1 MSARFM
7 DFTHEDKI
15 RFDPLLLAA
24 STDMLHAQF
33 SPKEFERFLAYVFF
47 CAGFAVEYVASDH
60 VPYGPGVD
68 LNLYA
73 NTAEQKPFARVEAR
87 RYTPE
92 GSGIGVNDVFRF
104 AGVLQYAGD
113 VPGYLITTAHFA
125 ANAQH
130 VIKRPGMKDVRL
142 IDGGDLLRY
151 MRYLYGSRVADGH
164 GFHRTLT
171 PILPDWLF
179 SGYAQEART
188 SARILV
194 VANNKGG
201 VGKTTSALNVGFA
214 LAALNNRVLL
224 VDMDGQANLTSTLP
238 PLLPKGVHL
247 SKDAPQPFHERY
259 ITEYFAQNPAP
270 LQELIQPTR
279 FELISLLAANDELS
293 RIEPGGSARPEEE
306 LAFARNLRNPTLR
319 SPALASKA
327 DAGSDFDWIVVDTP
341 PAQSHFARLALTAAD
356 YVLIPL
362 KADSFSVAGID
373 RALWTTDTMRAL
385 TGAPQA
391 RGLLLAQWR
400 SIASMKAADAKLQI
414 QAPVKGYPLLDA
426 VIPYD
431 DHIEQAHIALINGG
445 LKNVFGWRSSNAA
458 TAYKNATNEILQ
470 KMGVSKP

>member
-1 MSARFM
+1 MPTQFM
-7 DFTHEDKI
+7 QFTHADKT
-15 RFDPLLLAA
+15 RFEPHLLAP
-24 STDMLHAQF
+24 STDVIHAEL

-73 NTAEQKPFARVEAR
+73 NTSEETPFARIEAR
-87 RYTPE
+87 RYAPE
-92 GSGIGVNDVFRF
+92 GSGIGVNDVFKF
-104 AGVLQYAGD
+104 AGVLKYAGD

-125 ANAQH
+125 ANAQY
-130 VIKRPGMKDVRL
+130 VIQRPGMKDVRL

-151 MRYLYGSRVADGH
+151 MRYLHGSRVTDGH
-164 GFHRTLT
+164 GFHRTLN

-179 SGYAQEART
+179 SGFAQEPRT

-214 LAALNNRVLL
+214 LAALGKRILL

-238 PLLPKGVHL
+238 PPLLKGVHL
-247 SKDAPQPFHERY
+247 SKDAPQPLHERF
-259 ITEYFAQNPAP
+259 ITEHFAQNPAP

-279 FELISLLAANDELS
+279 FEPISLLAANDELN
-293 RIEPGGSARPEEE
+293 RIDPGGSARPDAE
-306 LAFARNLRNPTLR
+306 LAFARSLRH
-319 SPALASKA
+319 PALHGPTT
-327 DAGSDFDWIVVDTP
+327 AGVNSTSSSFDWIVVDTP
-341 PAQSHFARLALTAAD
+341 PAQSHFARIAIAAAD

-373 RALWTTDTMRAL
+373 NALRTTDTMRAL

-391 RGLLLAQWR
+391 RGLLRAQWR
-400 SIASMKAADAKLQI
+400 STTSMKAADAKLQI

-458 TAYKNATNEILQ
+458 TEYRNATNEILQ